1 MFSFERSAAGY
12 HPLESEYGR
21 VEKGGRLM
29 IVLGVDPGTAITG
42 YGIVNF
48 TSSKMEAIHFGVIRT
63 SPDTITADRLKSIY
77 GAMSVLIDTYNPACM
92 AVEQLFFNKNVTTA
106 LAVGQ
111 ARGVVLLAAAQRGI
125 PVAEYTPLQVKQ
137 AVVGYGRAEKRQI
150 QEMVRILLKLES
162 LPKPDDAADALAIA
176 ICHSHSACA
185 GQKWSDRQSH
195 GGG

>member
-1 MFSFERSAAGY
+1 M
-12 HPLESEYGR
+12 
-21 VEKGGRLM
+21 EKGGWPM
-29 IVLGVDPGTAITG
+29 IVLGIDPGTAITG
-42 YGIVNF
+42 YGVVDF
-48 TSSKMEAIHFGVIRT
+48 KPSKMEAIRFGVIRT
-63 SPDTITADRLKSIY
+63 SPETVTPERLKSIY
-77 GAMSVLIDTYNPACM
+77 CEMNALINTYNPACM

-111 ARGVVLLAAAQRGI
+111 ARGVILLAAAQRGI

-176 ICHSHSACA
+176 ICHSHSAGS
-185 GQKWSDRQSH
+185 GQKWSGGQCH